1 MAIINIPSH
10 QHKGS
15 TCATVWVDQMSMQ
28 NPLHNPD
35 MFMQETQ
42 IVLPQNFVR
51 VEVTAEMMQ
60 TLMLKMTRRTVME
73 SCKMNALDLYCTVYK
88 LIL

>member
-1 MAIINIPSH
+1 
-10 QHKGS
+10 
-15 TCATVWVDQMSMQ
+15 
-28 NPLHNPD
+28 
-35 MFMQETQ
+35 MQETQ